1 MTRNGR
7 LVLWLV
13 LGTVGMGGLA
23 FASVPLYRAF
33 CQMTGFNGTIGKA
46 ATEVKEVET
55 DRIIE
60 VRFDTNT
67 NGVPFKFK
75 VDKPVQRT
83 RVGRTAMM
91 SFTVTNESDRPITG
105 RAVFNVLPEPM
116 GPYFRKLQCF
126 CYENQT
132 LQPGETREFPM
143 VYFLDPELLKN
154 IDTRNLTDITLSYTF
169 YESKGDEK

>member
-33 CQMTGFNGTIGKA
+33 CQVTGYNGTIGKA
-46 ATEVKEVET
+46 AEAAPTTVS

-67 NGVPFKFK
+67 NGVPFRFK
-75 VDKPVQRT
+75 VDKPSQRT

-91 SFTVTNESDRPITG
+91 KFTVTNISDKPVTG

-126 CYENQT
+126 CYDNQT
-132 LQPGETREFPM
+132 LQAGETREFPM

-154 IDTRNLTDITLSYTF
+154 IDTRDLTDVTLSYTF
-169 YESKGDEK
+169 YEAKGDEK